1 MNEEPLEEYT
11 VVIVDDVTVSYS
23 GVQLWP
29 PSTAG
34 LLLVGSLIAVSVAV
48 SLLVVFL
55 AVRRRPEQPSRSN

>member
-1 MNEEPLEEYT
+1 MNEERT
-11 VVIVDDVTVSYS
+11 VVIIDDVTVSYS

-34 LLLVGSLIAVSVAV
+34 LLLVGSVIAVLVAV

-55 AVRRRPEQPSRSN
+55 AVRRHPDQPSHSK